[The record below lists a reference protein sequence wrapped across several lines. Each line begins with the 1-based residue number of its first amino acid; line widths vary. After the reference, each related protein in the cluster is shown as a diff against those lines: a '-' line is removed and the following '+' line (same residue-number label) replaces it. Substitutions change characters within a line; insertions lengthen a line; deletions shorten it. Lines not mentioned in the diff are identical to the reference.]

1 MKNKETY
8 SKGVAKDQEK
18 HTGEQGEFFTF
29 DGTDNLGVTDM
40 FVDDGFD
47 IIHQHRGKVHLSDLS
62 PEESETAIPQG
73 TKKVKKVVNKPNLSK
88 APFNIGLNEALRQ
101 TKHIN
106 PELEEGDK
114 IIVINNKSKA
124 EIQSGFRD
132 YFPGQEPK
140 LYERYIVFKKQY
152 SGHKAK
158 HPYHYFLVPD
168 IPKYQ
173 NLKLDDS
180 SNVEIDDHGDIKALF
195 PWLSGWILD
204 KEDVVTEHK
213 TLRQTKNLNPQLMIG
228 DEILV
233 VSHGYERAPNKG
245 PELYRP
251 YQVVSIKQSN
261 DTQETYYGLYPL
273 EQTDDNLL
281 ASILAGGGKPRE
293 ILLYQVDNWI
303 LRPGFRRGELEE
315 EGETNEAARTL
326 SKARKAGVDIY
337 YPKSAVKAN
346 PERFRKYTRDK
357 YLNENNINSGLN
369 PVLEKGDIIRVLDVD
384 GEHAKMPVRFGVYL
398 VQAKGDRLPDG
409 EWYLLHPIDHMNSPN
424 RLLDVAYM
432 YRGDAWI
439 KIGDNIFNEGINEE
453 VIPSF
458 TNNPKINDDKLNIPA
473 DKFTEY
479 LNNFWREKL
488 IKEATPIIECLEYNC
503 YGGWKQDPDA
513 FDTGLELE
521 RDKRYTADQYCN
533 DCGQEFDEVLS
544 EIDKQIVKLGLVK
557 MEYENNVL
565 QKPFPFTYNRWIDN
579 VIKEINPKYF
589 IDNKEEVNRIDG
601 DNLFYESNIISESI
615 NDMVYIKKP
624 RKKHLQKMDNT
635 LGNFKGFNLKEFK
648 NTPPPK
654 NDSKVTEDEIKEVQK
669 IKVNKKFVDTTDDIH
684 EHFEDF
690 LKTKDIEYP
699 KKEVNKAMKG
709 LSRIILELKYHYN
722 RPRPEQIAE
731 KKKIKLKPTTLDTA
745 STPSYPSGHALRGR
759 FMGRYLS
766 EKYPEYKKELMILG
780 DDIGDGRLMAK
791 VHYPSD
797 NKFGKKIGDKLYK
810 HYMKQNDLKLNEQE
824 EPSKDEVS
832 GIEYG
837 TFTRKDI
844 IILNYLSK
852 RYTKDELMEVWGT
865 SSTWGKPK
873 DKWLD
878 IMKLFGVVIDSS
890 RPQEWV
896 RSSRYAKWA
905 YDNWD
910 TAEEYDFDYGK
921 VPNPIKAKLKWYD
934 VDMEET
940 GTQVEY
946 KSGTAEVMGYD
957 EDDAAEKAG
966 EDFWSWGG
974 EMETFDWGDYES
986 HDSEV
991 TNVDFLRMDESK
1003 KEDIEEDLEN
1013 WGYDGEELG
1022 PLEEQVMMK
1031 TGDMLKSDIFKFLSH
1046 RFSLTPAESGEIKD
1060 HKGNYY
1066 RLIDMEQ
1073 PQDYVTLSHL
1083 IDPVVE
1089 FVNYGVKSGTFEESD
1104 IQKGIEAITEWLS
1117 LSMNQKTDYI
1127 N

>member
-1 MKNKETY
+1 
-8 SKGVAKDQEK
+8 
-18 HTGEQGEFFTF
+18 
-29 DGTDNLGVTDM
+29 
-40 FVDDGFD
+40 
-47 IIHQHRGKVHLSDLS
+47 
-62 PEESETAIPQG
+62 
-73 TKKVKKVVNKPNLSK
+73 
-88 APFNIGLNEALRQ
+88 
-101 TKHIN
+101 
-106 PELEEGDK
+106 
-114 IIVINNKSKA
+114 
-124 EIQSGFRD
+124 
-132 YFPGQEPK
+132 
-140 LYERYIVFKKQY
+140 
-152 SGHKAK
+152 
-158 HPYHYFLVPD
+158 
-168 IPKYQ
+168 
-173 NLKLDDS
+173 
-180 SNVEIDDHGDIKALF
+180 
-195 PWLSGWILD
+195 
-204 KEDVVTEHK
+204 
-213 TLRQTKNLNPQLMIG
+213 
-228 DEILV
+228 
-233 VSHGYERAPNKG
+233 
-245 PELYRP
+245 
-251 YQVVSIKQSN
+251 
-261 DTQETYYGLYPL
+261 
-273 EQTDDNLL
+273 
-281 ASILAGGGKPRE
+281 
-293 ILLYQVDNWI
+293 
-303 LRPGFRRGELEE
+303 
-315 EGETNEAARTL
+315 
-326 SKARKAGVDIY
+326 
-337 YPKSAVKAN
+337 
-346 PERFRKYTRDK
+346 
-357 YLNENNINSGLN
+357 
-369 PVLEKGDIIRVLDVD
+369 
-384 GEHAKMPVRFGVYL
+384 
-398 VQAKGDRLPDG
+398 
-409 EWYLLHPIDHMNSPN
+409 
-424 RLLDVAYM
+424 
-432 YRGDAWI
+432 
-439 KIGDNIFNEGINEE
+439 
-453 VIPSF
+453 
-458 TNNPKINDDKLNIPA
+458 
-473 DKFTEY
+473 
-479 LNNFWREKL
+479 
-488 IKEATPIIECLEYNC
+488 
-503 YGGWKQDPDA
+503 
-513 FDTGLELE
+513 
-521 RDKRYTADQYCN
+521 
-533 DCGQEFDEVLS
+533 
-544 EIDKQIVKLGLVK
+544 
-557 MEYENNVL
+557 
-565 QKPFPFTYNRWIDN
+565 
-579 VIKEINPKYF
+579 
-589 IDNKEEVNRIDG
+589 
-601 DNLFYESNIISESI
+601 
-615 NDMVYIKKP
+615 
-624 RKKHLQKMDNT
+624 MDNT
-635 LGNFKGFNLKEFK
+635 LGNFKEFNLKEFK

-654 NDSKVTEDEIKEVQK
+654 NDSKATENEIKEVQK
-669 IKVNKKFVDTTDDIH
+669 IKLSKKFVETTDDIH

-690 LKTKDIEYP
+690 LKTKDLKYP
-699 KKEVNKAMKG
+699 KKELKKAMNG

-731 KKKIKLKPTTLDTA
+731 KKKLKLNPNSLHTA
-745 STPSYPSGHALRGR
+745 KTPSYPSGHALRGR
-759 FMGRYLS
+759 FIGRYLS
-766 EKYPEYKKELMILG
+766 EKYPEYKSKLMELG
-780 DDIGDGRLMAK
+780 DEIGDGRLMAK

-797 NKFGKKIGDKLYK
+797 NKFGRKIADKLYK

-1022 PLEEQVMMK
+1022 PVEEQVMMK

-1060 HKGNYY
+1060 HEGNYY

>member
-1 MKNKETY
+1 MKNKDTY
-8 SKGVAKDQEK
+8 NKGVAKDQEK

-29 DGTDNLGVTDM
+29 DGTDNIGVTDM

-47 IIHQHRGKVHLSDLS
+47 IIHQHRGNVHLSDLS

-73 TKKVKKVVNKPNLSK
+73 TKKVKKVVNKPNLNK
-88 APFNIGLNEALRQ
+88 APYN
-101 TKHIN
+101 
-106 PELEEGDK
+106 
-114 IIVINNKSKA
+114 
-124 EIQSGFRD
+124 
-132 YFPGQEPK
+132 
-140 LYERYIVFKKQY
+140 
-152 SGHKAK
+152 
-158 HPYHYFLVPD
+158 
-168 IPKYQ
+168 
-173 NLKLDDS
+173 
-180 SNVEIDDHGDIKALF
+180 
-195 PWLSGWILD
+195 
-204 KEDVVTEHK
+204 EDVVTEHK
-213 TLRQTKNLNPQLMIG
+213 ALRQTKNINPQLMVG
-228 DEILV
+228 DEITVLDIDEKFKNTTYSPQLFKDYV
-233 VSHGYERAPNKG
+233 VVGLKHRQPENWEGPN
-245 PELYRP
+245 
-251 YQVVSIKQSN
+251 V
-261 DTQETYYGLYPL
+261 DTSYYHIEPI
-273 EQTDDNLL
+273 EMTDDELL
-281 ASILAGGGKPRE
+281 GGMLAGGGRRRVITLHHK
-293 ILLYQVDNWI
+293 DKWM
-303 LRPGFRRGELEE
+303 LRKGFLRGELEE
-315 EGETNEAARTL
+315 EGKTNEAARTL

-357 YLNENNINSGLN
+357 YLNEHIERGIN
-369 PVLEKGDIIRVLDVD
+369 PELEVGDMVRVLDVD
-384 GEHAKMPVRFGVYL
+384 GEHKNMPERFKIYKVVNVSGVDKNNVIYDL
-398 VQAKGDRLPDG
+398 VSPDLDLEKVSTFDSRG
-409 EWYLLHPIDHMNSPN
+409 VPIFHIKN
-424 RLLDVAYM
+424 L
-432 YRGDAWI
+432 YRGDTWI
-439 KIGDNIFNEGINEE
+439 YGDIPMANKVDRKTINEE

-488 IKEATPIIECLEYNC
+488 IKEATPIIECIEYNC

-544 EIDKQIVKLGLVK
+544 EIDTQIIKLGLVK
-557 MEYENNVL
+557 MEYKNNVL
-565 QKPFPFTYNRWIDN
+565 QKPFPFTYNQWIDN
-579 VIKEINPKYF
+579 VIKEINPIYF

-635 LGNFKGFNLKEFK
+635 LGNFKGFNLTEFK

-837 TFTRKDI
+837 TFAPKDI
-844 IILNYLSK
+844 IILNYLTK
-852 RYTKDELMEVWGT
+852 RYTKDELKEVWEAA
-865 SSTWGKPK
+865 SAWGKKK

-878 IMKLFGVVIDSS
+878 IMKLFGIVIDAND
-890 RPQEWV
+890 PEQWV
-896 RSSRYAKWA
+896 RSSRYARWA
-905 YDNWD
+905 WDNWD
-910 TAEEYDFDYGK
+910 EAEEYNFDYSK
-921 VPNPIKAKLKWYD
+921 LPNPIKAKLKWYD
-934 VDMEET
+934 IGIDET
-940 GTQVEY
+940 GSQIEY
-946 KSGTAEVMGYD
+946 KGGNAEVLGYD
-957 EDDAAEKAG
+957 EDDAGEKG
-966 EDFWSWGG
+966 SEEFYEWGG
-974 EMETFDWGDYES
+974 EMETYDYGDYES
-986 HDSEV
+986 YDQEISHL
-991 TNVDFLRMDESK
+991 NFLRMDESK
-1003 KEDIEEDLEN
+1003 KVDVEEDLEN

-1022 PLEEQVMMK
+1022 PVEEQVMMK

-1060 HKGNYY
+1060 HEGNYY

-1073 PQDYVTLSHL
+1073 PQDYVSLSHL

>member
-1 MKNKETY
+1 
-8 SKGVAKDQEK
+8 
-18 HTGEQGEFFTF
+18 
-29 DGTDNLGVTDM
+29 
-40 FVDDGFD
+40 
-47 IIHQHRGKVHLSDLS
+47 
-62 PEESETAIPQG
+62 
-73 TKKVKKVVNKPNLSK
+73 
-88 APFNIGLNEALRQ
+88 
-101 TKHIN
+101 
-106 PELEEGDK
+106 
-114 IIVINNKSKA
+114 
-124 EIQSGFRD
+124 
-132 YFPGQEPK
+132 
-140 LYERYIVFKKQY
+140 
-152 SGHKAK
+152 
-158 HPYHYFLVPD
+158 
-168 IPKYQ
+168 
-173 NLKLDDS
+173 
-180 SNVEIDDHGDIKALF
+180 
-195 PWLSGWILD
+195 
-204 KEDVVTEHK
+204 
-213 TLRQTKNLNPQLMIG
+213 
-228 DEILV
+228 
-233 VSHGYERAPNKG
+233 
-245 PELYRP
+245 
-251 YQVVSIKQSN
+251 
-261 DTQETYYGLYPL
+261 
-273 EQTDDNLL
+273 
-281 ASILAGGGKPRE
+281 
-293 ILLYQVDNWI
+293 
-303 LRPGFRRGELEE
+303 
-315 EGETNEAARTL
+315 
-326 SKARKAGVDIY
+326 
-337 YPKSAVKAN
+337 
-346 PERFRKYTRDK
+346 
-357 YLNENNINSGLN
+357 
-369 PVLEKGDIIRVLDVD
+369 
-384 GEHAKMPVRFGVYL
+384 
-398 VQAKGDRLPDG
+398 
-409 EWYLLHPIDHMNSPN
+409 
-424 RLLDVAYM
+424 
-432 YRGDAWI
+432 
-439 KIGDNIFNEGINEE
+439 
-453 VIPSF
+453 
-458 TNNPKINDDKLNIPA
+458 
-473 DKFTEY
+473 
-479 LNNFWREKL
+479 
-488 IKEATPIIECLEYNC
+488 
-503 YGGWKQDPDA
+503 
-513 FDTGLELE
+513 
-521 RDKRYTADQYCN
+521 
-533 DCGQEFDEVLS
+533 
-544 EIDKQIVKLGLVK
+544 
-557 MEYENNVL
+557 
-565 QKPFPFTYNRWIDN
+565 

-635 LGNFKGFNLKEFK
+635 LGNFKGFNLTEFK

-824 EPSKDEVS
+824 EPSKDDVS

-837 TFTRKDI
+837 TFTPKDI
-844 IILNYLSK
+844 VILNYLTK

-865 SSTWGKPK
+865 SDAWGKAR

-878 IMKLFGVVIDSS
+878 IMKLFGIVINGND
-890 RPQEWV
+890 PEKWV

-910 TAEEYDFDYGK
+910 TVEEYDFDYGK
-921 VPNPIKAKLKWYD
+921 LPNPIKAKLKWYG
-934 VDMEET
+934 VGREET
-940 GTQVEY
+940 GTQVEF
-946 KSGTAEVMGYD
+946 KSGNAEVLGYD
-957 EDDAAEKAG
+957 EDDAGEKAD
-966 EDFWSWGG
+966 EDFYSWGG
-974 EMETFDWGDYES
+974 EMETVDWGDYET
-986 HDSEV
+986 HDSDII
-991 TNVDFLRMDESK
+991 NADFLRMDESK

-1013 WGYDGEELG
+1013 WGYDGEEIG
-1022 PLEEQVMMK
+1022 PVEEQVMMK

-1066 RLIDMEQ
+1066 RLIDREQ

>member
-1 MKNKETY
+1 MKNKDTY
-8 SKGVAKDQEK
+8 NKGVAKDQEK

-29 DGTDNLGVTDM
+29 DGTDNIGVTDM

-47 IIHQHRGKVHLSDLS
+47 IIHQHRGNVHLSDLS

-73 TKKVKKVVNKPNLSK
+73 TKKVKKVVNKPNLNK
-88 APFNIGLNEALRQ
+88 APYN
-101 TKHIN
+101 
-106 PELEEGDK
+106 
-114 IIVINNKSKA
+114 
-124 EIQSGFRD
+124 
-132 YFPGQEPK
+132 
-140 LYERYIVFKKQY
+140 
-152 SGHKAK
+152 
-158 HPYHYFLVPD
+158 
-168 IPKYQ
+168 
-173 NLKLDDS
+173 
-180 SNVEIDDHGDIKALF
+180 
-195 PWLSGWILD
+195 
-204 KEDVVTEHK
+204 EDVVTEHK
-213 TLRQTKNLNPQLMIG
+213 ALRQTKNINPQLMVG
-228 DEILV
+228 DEITVLDIDEKFKNTTYSPQLFKDYV
-233 VSHGYERAPNKG
+233 VVGLKHRQPENWEGPN
-245 PELYRP
+245 
-251 YQVVSIKQSN
+251 V
-261 DTQETYYGLYPL
+261 DTSYYHIEPI
-273 EQTDDNLL
+273 EMTDDELL
-281 ASILAGGGKPRE
+281 GGMLAGGGRRRVITLHHK
-293 ILLYQVDNWI
+293 DKWM
-303 LRPGFRRGELEE
+303 LRKGFLRGELEE
-315 EGETNEAARTL
+315 EGKTNEAARTL

-357 YLNENNINSGLN
+357 YLNEHIERGIN
-369 PVLEKGDIIRVLDVD
+369 PELEVGDMVRVLDVD
-384 GEHAKMPVRFGVYL
+384 GEHKNMPERFKIYKVVNVSGVDKNNVIYDL
-398 VQAKGDRLPDG
+398 VSPDLDLEKVSTFDSRG
-409 EWYLLHPIDHMNSPN
+409 VPIFHIKN
-424 RLLDVAYM
+424 L
-432 YRGDAWI
+432 YRGDTWI
-439 KIGDNIFNEGINEE
+439 YGDIPMANKVDRKTINEE

-488 IKEATPIIECLEYNC
+488 IKEATPIIECIEYNC

-579 VIKEINPKYF
+579 VIKEINPIYF

-635 LGNFKGFNLKEFK
+635 LGNFKGFNLTEFK

-766 EKYPEYKKELMILG
+766 EKYPEYKSKLMELG
-780 DDIGDGRLMAK
+780 DEIGDGRLMAK

-797 NKFGKKIGDKLYK
+797 NKFGRKIADKLYK

-837 TFTRKDI
+837 TFAPKDI
-844 IILNYLSK
+844 IILNYLTK
-852 RYTKDELMEVWGT
+852 RYTKDELKEVWEAA
-865 SSTWGKPK
+865 SAWGKKK

-878 IMKLFGVVIDSS
+878 IMKLFGIVIDAND
-890 RPQEWV
+890 PEQWV
-896 RSSRYAKWA
+896 RSSRYARWA
-905 YDNWD
+905 WDNWD
-910 TAEEYDFDYGK
+910 EAEEYNFDYSK
-921 VPNPIKAKLKWYD
+921 LPNPIKAKLKWYD
-934 VDMEET
+934 IGIDET
-940 GTQVEY
+940 GSQIEY

-1022 PLEEQVMMK
+1022 PVEEQVMMK

-1060 HKGNYY
+1060 HEGNYY